1 MWTDPPRFLLPGIVY
16 FAVVFA
22 IGFVLGTI
30 RVLIAVPAFG
40 EQAAELAETPL
51 MLLAAFLAARWTL
64 RRFRIS
70 HAKRLSLLI
79 GLTGLALLM
88 MAEFLVVLFVRN
100 ESLQQYIVN
109 RDPVAG
115 VVYLLSLVI
124 FAIMPWLVDA
134 FRLVRSDGA

>member
-1 MWTDPPRFLLPGIVY
+1 
-16 FAVVFA
+16 
-22 IGFVLGTI
+22 
-30 RVLIAVPAFG
+30 
-40 EQAAELAETPL
+40 
-51 MLLAAFLAARWTL
+51 
-64 RRFRIS
+64 
-70 HAKRLSLLI
+70 
-79 GLTGLALLM
+79 M